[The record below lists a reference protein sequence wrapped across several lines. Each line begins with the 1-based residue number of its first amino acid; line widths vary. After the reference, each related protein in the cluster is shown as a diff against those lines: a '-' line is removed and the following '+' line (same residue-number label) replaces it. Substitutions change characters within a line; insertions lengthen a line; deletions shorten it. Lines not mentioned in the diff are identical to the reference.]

1 MNSAIN
7 ATERL
12 RRLRPQTAAISAH
25 SYNPHPIT
33 GAKTKSPATPASSFS
48 ADTSVNVVPSLG
60 SALRPQAVN
69 QWMLPYLAAMTPQYV
84 EMLLRGGLYG
94 NHVQMMELFTVMMDS
109 SPEIAACVQEYTDAI
124 LKKRVIFEPYHEED
138 EEPSDTAVEKCKVV
152 STALRNMRPDAT
164 RDEDGLHGTIRNI
177 AFARF
182 HGFSILEADWY
193 DTYGSGGRFIRDIPG
208 LGDVQ
213 CLRSTYW
220 VHPVCYAFD
229 VTGRVGLT
237 VTKDTIGKTTQD
249 AKSRKVTFTNAGQQ
263 PRPDFVTPF
272 PENNFLVAINKAKT
286 GSVFGASCLRPLA
299 WWWVASN
306 FCGDYLMKYAEMFGI
321 PLRKAKYDPNTP
333 DKVKAEVRQLLQSAG
348 SEPWTMCPTG
358 VEIEF
363 DHAVGGGGDSP
374 QAFLFHFA
382 NEMFRK
388 VILHQTISGGA
399 KSQGTGVGKGGM
411 DTEDAGPK
419 KDCTDAGAQFV
430 ESVFNLQ
437 LVPSILN
444 LNYGQDG
451 DLEAPTVRLVDHEVG
466 GLADAQR
473 DQILANIID
482 VPDTYV
488 RRKYGVPKPGPND
501 KLASQEVGVN
511 GAQAIQQQQ
520 QYADQKKAQEDGMKL
535 QTEQAKA
542 MQQPAGGG
550 AGGGAGQQQSR
561 GTNDDGSGAVAAKAA
576 ELEASAASALE
587 ETIAPLIDRLKA
599 IEAIT
604 DRDARIAAMKKFLK
618 DEPSITNALKH
629 DTTLAKA
636 IATTIG
642 TK

>member
-1 MNSAIN
+1 
-7 ATERL
+7 
-12 RRLRPQTAAISAH
+12 
-25 SYNPHPIT
+25 
-33 GAKTKSPATPASSFS
+33 
-48 ADTSVNVVPSLG
+48 
-60 SALRPQAVN
+60 
-69 QWMLPYLAAMTPQYV
+69 
-84 EMLLRGGLYG
+84 
-94 NHVQMMELFTVMMDS
+94 
-109 SPEIAACVQEYTDAI
+109 
-124 LKKRVIFEPYHEED
+124 
-138 EEPSDTAVEKCKVV
+138 
-152 STALRNMRPDAT
+152 
-164 RDEDGLHGTIRNI
+164 
-177 AFARF
+177 
-182 HGFSILEADWY
+182 
-193 DTYGSGGRFIRDIPG
+193 
-208 LGDVQ
+208 
-213 CLRSTYW
+213 
-220 VHPVCYAFD
+220 
-229 VTGRVGLT
+229 
-237 VTKDTIGKTTQD
+237 
-249 AKSRKVTFTNAGQQ
+249 
-263 PRPDFVTPF
+263 
-272 PENNFLVAINKAKT
+272 
-286 GSVFGASCLRPLA
+286 
-299 WWWVASN
+299 
-306 FCGDYLMKYAEMFGI
+306 
-321 PLRKAKYDPNTP
+321 
-333 DKVKAEVRQLLQSAG
+333 
-348 SEPWTMCPTG
+348 
-358 VEIEF
+358 
-363 DHAVGGGGDSP
+363 
-374 QAFLFHFA
+374 
-382 NEMFRK
+382 MFRK
-388 VILHQTISGGA
+388 VILHQTMSGGA